1 MPTRKRFKEY
11 ARQEPLSESSW
22 LSKGF
27 SIGQANKFESTKRQ
41 LDSLTQQIDSAC
53 DRGRLESD
61 QERKIDYLLGAVSL
75 LAKCF
80 KLNGEMSKS
89 TINVAVAS
97 NLLDDNIHDLLKR
110 K

>member
-27 SIGQANKFESTKRQ
+27 SIGQSSRFQSTKRQ
-41 LDSLTQQIDSAC
+41 LDSLTQQIETAC
-53 DRGRLESD
+53 GHGRLEPD
-61 QERKIDYLLGAVSL
+61 QERKIDHLLNAVAL

-80 KLNGEMSKS
+80 KLNGEMSKNS
-89 TINVAVAS
+89 INVAVAS